1 MNHLVFGSVFIL
13 SIDSRYDTQVECS
26 GGNVKGCIWRSAF
39 LRFSWPVFDIFDDR
53 RIILEPFLYL
63 FLHTISRNWFS
74 SGEVSWRYFHFI
86 TIHFDFSEWKTSFF
100 VFAFELRYFWCFWF
114 IFILVNFGIAKNIY
128 MYRSDYRVSEVIMK
142 LPEVI
147 CDLPQGIMKR
157 IVIAV
162 TFFVIIFWQRF
173 SCQHFQ
179 IWFFFLTHCFL
190 RFCFLLKKSLH
201 IHFYL

>member
-1 MNHLVFGSVFIL
+1 MLSRKNLVAERMSHLIIFGSVFIL

-39 LRFSWPVFDIFDDR
+39 LRFSWPVFDLFDDR

-114 IFILVNFGIAKNIY
+114 IFILVNFGITKNIFICTGQIIECRKWLWN
-128 MYRSDYRVSEVIMK
+128 YRKFVTYLKVSWRG
-142 LPEVI
+142 L
-147 CDLPQGIMKR
+147 
-157 IVIAV
+157 
-162 TFFVIIFWQRF
+162 
-173 SCQHFQ
+173 
-179 IWFFFLTHCFL
+179 
-190 RFCFLLKKSLH
+190 
-201 IHFYL
+201 